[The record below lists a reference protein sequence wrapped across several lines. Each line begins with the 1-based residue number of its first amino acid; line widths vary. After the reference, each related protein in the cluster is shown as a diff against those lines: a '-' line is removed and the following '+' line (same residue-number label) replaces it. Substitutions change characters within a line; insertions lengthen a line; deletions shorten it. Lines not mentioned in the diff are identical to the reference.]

1 MLRLSGSF
9 VAHSDVS
16 VFFFEIAWSS
26 TERSATRALRVPLG
40 RPEVASPRG
49 GLLCGTLMVIGYRW
63 VVACVRSAGIIFMT
77 THRLCA
83 VYHSDVRRYTKD
95 CSCLAMP
102 KNPSLRKIERRKKRH
117 GAICCNYCFFCCWG
131 LWAFWMAPKT
141 DQNPPTPRFG
151 GPGPCETAQTR
162 IPSPAHVFTPLR
174 DAVISSGVRHFMFI
188 CCGP

>member
-1 MLRLSGSF
+1 MFLF
-9 VAHSDVS
+9 
-16 VFFFEIAWSS
+16 FFFEIAWSS

-83 VYHSDVRRYTKD
+83 VYHSDVRRYAKD

-117 GAICCNYCFFCCWG
+117 GAICCNYCFFVVGVYGRSGWHQR
-131 LWAFWMAPKT
+131 P
-141 DQNPPTPRFG
+141 
-151 GPGPCETAQTR
+151 TR
-162 IPSPAHVFTPLR
+162 ILPPRGLAVQGPAKQPKPAFPRQRTCSLRSETP
-174 DAVISSGVRHFMFI
+174 
-188 CCGP
+188 